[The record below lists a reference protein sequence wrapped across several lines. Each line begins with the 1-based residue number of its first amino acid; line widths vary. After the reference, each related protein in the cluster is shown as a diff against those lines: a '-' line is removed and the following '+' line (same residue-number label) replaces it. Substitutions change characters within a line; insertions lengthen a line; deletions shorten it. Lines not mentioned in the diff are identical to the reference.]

1 VPKAAGW
8 LLWSEELASQKFHDK
23 ALNASSGPREKG
35 AESKEK
41 LNSQRRV
48 GLDTM
53 LQNKMKTAFCI
64 LAHLPKQSG
73 GGRFGQKPCCG
84 FVIII
89 GLDVNDQRD

>member
-1 VPKAAGW
+1 MPKAGG
-8 LLWSEELASQKFHDK
+8 LRLRSEELASQKFHDK
-23 ALNASSGPREKG
+23 ALNASFGPHQKS
-35 AESKEK
+35 AESKDK
-41 LNSQRRV
+41 LNCQRRV
-48 GLDTM
+48 SLDTM

-89 GLDVNDQRD
+89 DLDVNDQRD

>member
-1 VPKAAGW
+1 VPKAADW
-8 LLWSEELASQKFHDK
+8 LLWSEKLASQEFHEK
-23 ALNASSGPREKG
+23 ALNASSGPCEKR

-48 GLDTM
+48 SLDTM

-64 LAHLPKQSG
+64 LAHLPKQSEAC
-73 GGRFGQKPCCG
+73 RFGQKPCCG

-89 GLDVNDQRD
+89 DLDVNDQRD